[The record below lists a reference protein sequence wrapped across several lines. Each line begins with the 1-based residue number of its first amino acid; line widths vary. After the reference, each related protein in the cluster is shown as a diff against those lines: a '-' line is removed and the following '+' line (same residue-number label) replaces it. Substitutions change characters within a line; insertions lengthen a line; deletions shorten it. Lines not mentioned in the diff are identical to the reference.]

1 MGIQLHTGYKV
12 LPIVLYPQL
21 IKYVVNG
28 GNLVGTGYGQ
38 WLMSTVK
45 LVIYYSFRHIWVY
58 YLSYYVKLIAK

>member
-1 MGIQLHTGYKV
+1 MGIQLHTRYKV

-38 WLMSTVK
+38 WLMSIVK
-45 LVIYYSFRHIWVY
+45 LVGIFGYKNILFVLLCETECQVH
-58 YLSYYVKLIAK
+58 